1 MSIITWLS
9 SIGISL
15 VLLMSILIHRH
26 QRQHEPITALGMSR
40 RMSRAIT
47 CSYLPDGNIR
57 FTKMR
62 SIINNEYEH
71 FMRCY
76 QGHKDEN
83 TWQCI
88 CTMSMLMAWTQIL
101 EVMEM
106 MRPNVNLKIGS
117 MMSNIRAAY
126 EARLFNIIDIHHQQD
141 QDYFFRLFFHQLQE
155 FVEHQKALA
164 STIKGTQQ
172 GLDLYVEWVHALPFR
187 DEIVQIHGCF
197 WFLNG
202 KWRKLQ
208 SEGLGGKEVNW
219 EMRIHR
225 VHQSDPF
232 RSNGGTMKI

>member
-40 RMSRAIT
+40 RMSRVIT
-47 CSYLPDGNIR
+47 CSYLPDGNTR
-57 FTKMR
+57 FRKMR
-62 SIINNEYEH
+62 IIINNEYEH

-88 CTMSMLMAWTQIL
+88 CTMSVFMAWTQIM

-117 MMSNIRAAY
+117 MMSNIRAAD
-126 EARLFNIIDIHHQQD
+126 EARLFNIININHEPDRNS
-141 QDYFFRLFFHQLQE
+141 FFSIFSISS
-155 FVEHQKALA
+155 K
-164 STIKGTQQ
+164 
-172 GLDLYVEWVHALPFR
+172 
-187 DEIVQIHGCF
+187 
-197 WFLNG
+197 
-202 KWRKLQ
+202 
-208 SEGLGGKEVNW
+208 NW
-219 EMRIHR
+219 CMSRRH
-225 VHQSDPF
+225 
-232 RSNGGTMKI
+232 

>member
-47 CSYLPDGNIR
+47 CSYLPDGNTR
-57 FTKMR
+57 FRKMR
-62 SIINNEYEH
+62 IIINNEYEH

-88 CTMSMLMAWTQIL
+88 CTMSMFMAWTQIM

-117 MMSNIRAAY
+117 MMSNIRAAD
-126 EARLFNIIDIHHQQD
+126 EARLFNIININHEPDRNS
-141 QDYFFRLFFHQLQE
+141 FFSIFFHQLQE
-155 FVEHQKALA
+155 LVHEQKTLA
-164 STIKGTQQ
+164 SIIKGSQQ
-172 GLDLYVEWVHALPFR
+172 GLDLYVDWIHAFPYR
-187 DEIVQIHGCF
+187 DEITQIHNSF
-197 WFLNG
+197 
-202 KWRKLQ
+202 
-208 SEGLGGKEVNW
+208 
-219 EMRIHR
+219 
-225 VHQSDPF
+225 
-232 RSNGGTMKI
+232 